1 MWQYVIMVK
10 TQITVPDELYAQAKD
25 IAKTREWSL
34 AEVFRRGLE
43 YMVSTHPEVVA
54 GESWELPELPAE
66 SFKEGI
72 DKVDLRSLSE
82 QDEIQRILG

>member
-1 MWQYVIMVK
+1 MTK
-10 TQITVPDELYAQAKD
+10 TQIMVPDELYTQAKE

-54 GESWELPELPAE
+54 GKDWELPELPAGN
-66 SFKEGI
+66 FKQGLDGVE
-72 DKVDLRSLSE
+72 LRALRE
-82 QDEIQRILG
+82 EDEVQRILG